1 MNLEDLF
8 KKHGENPDEVVDA
21 RKDSNEEA
29 MAKIK
34 KSIDHLDDYD
44 AFLICVSKDGNVQNF
59 QQGNPVEVA
68 YMANR
73 AEANSKKIIDKLP
86 DELKTMCILKAMLH
100 ANNDLDD

>member
-8 KKHGENPDEVVDA
+8 KKYDENPDEAIDA
-21 RKDSNEEA
+21 MKDSNEET

-34 KSIDHLDDYD
+34 KIIDHLDDYD
-44 AFLICVSKDGNVQNF
+44 TFLICVSKDGNVQNF

-73 AEANSKKIIDKLP
+73 AEANSKKVIDKLP
-86 DELKTMCILKAMLH
+86 DELKTMCILKALLS
-100 ANNDLDD
+100 ATNDLDD